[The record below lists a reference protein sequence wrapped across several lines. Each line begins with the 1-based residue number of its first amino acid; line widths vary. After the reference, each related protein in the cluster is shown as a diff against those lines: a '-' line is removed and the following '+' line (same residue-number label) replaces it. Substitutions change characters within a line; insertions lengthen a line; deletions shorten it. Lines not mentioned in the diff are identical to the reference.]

1 MTEKVTESP
10 IKKNRNPMV
19 LVCGILF
26 IASSIGIFMYGG
38 DRSVGDCVGMSLIP
52 LLFLVGTVHF
62 WRKSD

>member
-1 MTEKVTESP
+1 
-10 IKKNRNPMV
+10 MV

-26 IASSIGIFMYGG
+26 IASSIGIIMYGG
-38 DRSVGDCVGMSLIP
+38 DRSVGQYVGMSLIP